1 MERKR
6 HVKEREITEVEK
18 KRRRREGG
26 WKVMLEMRWS
36 RIKKRGGGRWF
47 LLSMQM
53 RMRQELPIARLRRAP
68 AGFEGR
74 GIIARVLRAHV
85 SPCSSLARY
94 GTEGRFRRC
103 DALPLPFRSFLI
115 LRGCLSPFRSGR
127 NYIAV
132 RATWRPVKHSRST
145 RTRLPRQLMILGCSR
160 NSRGV
165 PERLDGFAYYLK
177 GLS

>member
-53 RMRQELPIARLRRAP
+53 RMRQELLITRLRRA
-68 AGFEGR
+68 
-74 GIIARVLRAHV
+74 RV
-85 SPCSSLARY
+85 
-94 GTEGRFRRC
+94 RR
-103 DALPLPFRSFLI
+103 I
-115 LRGCLSPFRSGR
+115 
-127 NYIAV
+127 
-132 RATWRPVKHSRST
+132 
-145 RTRLPRQLMILGCSR
+145 
-160 NSRGV
+160 
-165 PERLDGFAYYLK
+165 
-177 GLS
+177 